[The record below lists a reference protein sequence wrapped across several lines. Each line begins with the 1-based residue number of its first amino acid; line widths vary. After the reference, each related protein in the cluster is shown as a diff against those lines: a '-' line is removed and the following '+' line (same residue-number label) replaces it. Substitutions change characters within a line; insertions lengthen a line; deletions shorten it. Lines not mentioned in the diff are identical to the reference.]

1 MPEFT
6 RGDVTIH
13 YEEQG
18 AGFPLLLIPG
28 GGLNSH
34 AAGWPRQVFD
44 CYQEFSSDFRVIT
57 MDQRNA
63 NGGSSTGPIELDDP
77 WGAFADDQV
86 RRILPGPAPPSMSR
100 HMGISSPP
108 PWAHGSDTP
117 RPDPLRRTPSSA

>member
-18 AGFPLLLIPG
+18 SGFPLLLIPG

-86 RRILPGPAPPSMSR
+86 RLCAFTPQLGVDTWGSQATP
-100 HMGISSPP
+100 
-108 PWAHGSDTP
+108 HGSDTP
-117 RPDPLRRTPSSA
+117 RPDLLRRTPSSA